1 MSNITVIYGPPH
13 CGKSLLA
20 KMIMHVFPKQSE
32 AVTIRAKGNS
42 LCEDLFFFEKCDTS
56 TELVII
62 DDFNESELNA
72 LIMHTEKGVKV
83 RQRLQR
89 PFTINPKILVLVTT
103 DKRELNLPDD
113 ILQCRVSI
121 ISPSFYFP
129 FESDEYLP
137 F

>member
-1 MSNITVIYGPPH
+1 MSNITVIYGPPR

-20 KMIMHVFPKQSE
+20 KMMMHVFPKQSE

-42 LCEDLFFFEKCDTS
+42 ICEDLFFFEKCDTS

-62 DDFNESELNA
+62 DDFNESDLNA
-72 LIMHTEKGVKV
+72 LIMHTEKGIKV

-103 DKRELNLPDD
+103 DKSHLELPDNV
-113 ILQCRVSI
+113 LQCRVNF
-121 ISPSFYFP
+121 SPPTYYSFN
-129 FESDEYLP
+129 SDEHLP